1 MNVFIANSMLIG
13 FGGAQWWKS
22 ETEKNILQRTA
33 AVAANKNA
41 DPAAAAVIATAL
53 PLNALRAAINMQ

>member
-1 MNVFIANSMLIG
+1 MLIG

-22 ETEKNILQRTA
+22 ETEKDILQRTA